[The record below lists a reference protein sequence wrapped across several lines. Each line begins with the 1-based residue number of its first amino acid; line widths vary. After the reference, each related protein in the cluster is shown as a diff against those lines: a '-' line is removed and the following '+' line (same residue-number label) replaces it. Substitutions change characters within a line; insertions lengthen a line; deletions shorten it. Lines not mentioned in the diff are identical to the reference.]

1 MKKLFNLPTT
11 ILFAIVLLAS
21 LGNLQRIVV
30 NNDIAFYLHET
41 IMALGITYFVLQKPL
56 KYWRSK
62 LNSQIA
68 KLLSNK
74 VFLFFLIWIGV
85 GLASS
90 VIGQRSSVFSVF
102 IALLYILRIAF
113 YALFFYLLSQ
123 TKVKLKYLFFNSLF
137 LLTWLWLVYGLLQ
150 YFLLPDLRF
159 LAILGWDDHYFR
171 LAGTLLDPNFIG
183 LLLVIGYWSS
193 TLATN
198 IFRRTKFSSL
208 AIKATQAL
216 CTFAIALTFSRSTY
230 LSFGITLLIGFFLFD
245 KKIKANLLLAAVV
258 LIATIL
264 LIPKHPGEGQK
275 LLRTSSIS
283 ARIESSKKPLTESKL
298 KTIIIGNGLFT
309 PVNSNIEYRFSIFG
323 ENLESSIEYH
333 SVHLPSSYATILH
346 GTGAIGLIIFLILTV
361 KYLIKAFRLHRAFGL
376 AVLAVLIHS
385 LFNQSLTYPFVM
397 IMLWLFYW
405 GILEAKTN
413 TEL

>member
-11 ILFAIVLLAS
+11 ISFAFVLLAS

-30 NNDIAFYLHET
+30 NNGIAFYLHET
-41 IMALGITYFVLQKPL
+41 IMALGISYFIFQKPL

-62 LNSQIA
+62 LDSQIA

-90 VIGQRSSVFSVF
+90 AIGQRSSVF

-150 YFLLPDLRF
+150 YFLLPDLKF

-171 LAGTLLDPNFIG
+171 LAGTLLDPNFTG
-183 LLLVIGYWSS
+183 LLLVTSYWSS

-245 KKIKANLLLAAVV
+245 KKIKANLILAAVV

-283 ARIESSKKPLTESKL
+283 ARIESSKKPLRNL
-298 KTIIIGNGLFT
+298 NAKTLITGNGLFT

-333 SVHLPSSYATILH
+333 SVHLPSSYASILH
-346 GTGAIGLIIFLILTV
+346 GTGIVGLIIFLILTV
-361 KYLIKAFRLHRAFGL
+361 KYLIKAFRLDKAFGL

-397 IMLWLFYW
+397 IAIWLFYF